1 MTKLRKFV
9 HPFAT
14 VDVLLL
20 HGFLPTST
28 DCISRQLHY
37 GPAFN
42 YNGFQEGREGGR
54 RVREHSYTHAG
65 SGLRVMRY
73 DAGGNDDD
81 DYYYRRRGGDGRER
95 WGWRERF
102 RCW

>member
-1 MTKLRKFV
+1 
-9 HPFAT
+9 
-14 VDVLLL
+14 
-20 HGFLPTST
+20 
-28 DCISRQLHY
+28 
-37 GPAFN
+37 
-42 YNGFQEGREGGR
+42 
-54 RVREHSYTHAG
+54 
-65 SGLRVMRY
+65 MRY

>member
-1 MTKLRKFV
+1 M
-9 HPFAT
+9 
-14 VDVLLL
+14 VL
-20 HGFLPTST
+20 FPTST
-28 DCISRQLHY
+28 DYISRHLHY

-42 YNGFQEGREGGR
+42 YNDFHEGREGGR

-81 DYYYRRRGGDGRER
+81 DYYYRRRGGAGRER